1 MGYFFWFAR
10 PPHHHA
16 GNSNTAPYFF
26 FKSLAFATPSPLE
39 FPLTFNGGGMDIN
52 LFATAHHTENTKN
65 EFQY

>member
-10 PPHHHA
+10 PPTTTPEIPIQLH
-16 GNSNTAPYFF
+16 TFF
-26 FKSLAFATPSPLE
+26 FLSLAFATPSPLE